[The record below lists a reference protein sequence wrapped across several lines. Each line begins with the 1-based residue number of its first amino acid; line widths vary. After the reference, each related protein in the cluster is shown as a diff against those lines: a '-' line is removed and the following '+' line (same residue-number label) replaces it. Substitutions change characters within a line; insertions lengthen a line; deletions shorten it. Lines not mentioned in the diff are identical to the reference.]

1 MIYNIK
7 MENLMDFSDR
17 LNQIIISLENVLMV
31 KKKEY
36 LKSMIPKDF

>member
-1 MIYNIK
+1 MIYIIK

-17 LNQIIISLENVLMV
+17 FNQIIISLENVLMV